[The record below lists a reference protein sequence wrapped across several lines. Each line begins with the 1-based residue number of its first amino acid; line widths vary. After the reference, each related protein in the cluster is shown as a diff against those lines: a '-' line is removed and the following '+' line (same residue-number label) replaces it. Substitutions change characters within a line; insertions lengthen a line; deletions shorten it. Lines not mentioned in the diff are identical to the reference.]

1 MVGKLLDTQQPAS
14 KRKAVAG
21 VLHANWL
28 SNADL
33 DTIVANGSNLIAGD
47 YIKYR
52 CTKYPEGY
60 EQKRVDHAKSHKAKI
75 PGLNVDIEVAYAD
88 IVVNHA
94 AKFKELG
101 FDVIDYNIENAFD
114 GPNTVE
120 TAQSNLDKIRRAS
133 EAVHAQGLKFR
144 LSPGRPNTNTFI
156 RTGLLDDV
164 AKLVDHYHI
173 QTQTVQDVSNEEY
186 AGFTEKVAKALRAA
200 NPNILITSQV
210 AAAQG
215 AQPGK
220 TVQQTMRDVIYAAM
234 TKPPPGNTDGVALW
248 IKSGDVEE
256 AKAFFTWF
264 RQTFPGNNNIV
275 STPVPSPSP
284 PPSSPPQR
292 PRPPQEADCV
302 YCGKPIRWQFHEEYN
317 GWRSIDSDT
326 GKEHKCDPLSSDMLI
341 TRDIGECENCGK
353 LVRAID
359 GTEYD
364 AYFYPINAA
373 VHRCRPP

>member
-1 MVGKLLDTQQPAS
+1 MVGKLLDTQQEPPS

-33 DTIVANGSNLIAGD
+33 DTIVGANGSNLIAGD

-60 EQKRVDHAKSHKAKI
+60 DQKRVDYAKSYKAKI
-75 PGLNVDIEVAYAD
+75 PGLQVGIDVAYAD
-88 IVVNHA
+88 IVVNHV
-94 AKFKELG
+94 AKFKQLG
-101 FDVIDYNIENAFD
+101 FDFVDYNIEAAFD
-114 GPNTVE
+114 GPNTTVK
-120 TAQSNLDKIRRAS
+120 ARNNLDKIRRAS
-133 EAVHAQGLKFR
+133 RAAHAQGMKFR
-144 LSPGRPNTNTFI
+144 LAPGRPNTKTWI

-173 QTQTVQDVSNEEY
+173 QTQTFQDVSNEEY
-186 AGFTEKVAKALRAA
+186 ADFTENVAKALRAA
-200 NPNILITSQV
+200 NPKILVTSQV

-248 IKSGDVEE
+248 IRSRDVEE

-264 RQTFPGNNNIV
+264 RQTFPHHL
-275 STPVPSPSP
+275 
-284 PPSSPPQR
+284 
-292 PRPPQEADCV
+292 
-302 YCGKPIRWQFHEEYN
+302 KP
-317 GWRSIDSDT
+317 
-326 GKEHKCDPLSSDMLI
+326 
-341 TRDIGECENCGK
+341 
-353 LVRAID
+353 
-359 GTEYD
+359 
-364 AYFYPINAA
+364 
-373 VHRCRPP
+373 

>member
-1 MVGKLLDTQQPAS
+1 V
-14 KRKAVAG
+14 RVAG
-21 VLHANWL
+21 LLHANWL
-28 SNADL
+28 TNKEFDL
-33 DTIVANGSNLIAGD
+33 IVNNGKNLDSDD

-52 CTKYPEGY
+52 CAKFLDGY
-60 EQKRVDHAKSHKAKI
+60 DQRRVDHAKSYRAKI
-75 PGLNVDIEVAYAD
+75 PGLQVGIDVAYAD
-88 IVVNHA
+88 IVVNYA

-101 FDVIDYNIENAFD
+101 FDFVEYNIENAFD
-114 GPNTVE
+114 GPNTTE
-120 TAQSNLDKIRRAS
+120 TAQSNVDKIGRAS
-133 EAVHAQGLKFR
+133 EAVHAQGMKFR
-144 LSPGRPNTNTFI
+144 LAPGRPNTNTWI

-164 AKLVDHYHI
+164 AKLVDYYHI
-173 QTQTVQDVSNEEY
+173 QNQTVQDVSNEEY

-200 NPNILITSQV
+200 NSKILVTSQV

-248 IKSGDVEE
+248 IRSGDVEE

-264 RQTFPGNNNIV
+264 RQTFPGNNIV

-284 PPSSPPQR
+284 PSSQR

-317 GWRSIDSDT
+317 GWRSIDFDT
-326 GKEHKCDPLSSDMLI
+326 GKEHECDPISSDMLI
-341 TRDIGECENCGK
+341 TRDIGDCKNCGK
-353 LVRAID
+353 LVRWEPAPESKEGRRAYEI
-359 GTEYD
+359 
-364 AYFYPINAA
+364 YFYPD
-373 VHRCRPP
+373 VQHRCAASKDKGFSTA

>member
-1 MVGKLLDTQQPAS
+1 MVGKLLDIQQPPS

-33 DTIVANGSNLIAGD
+33 DIIIANGFNLIAGD

-52 CTKYPEGY
+52 CTNYPERY
-60 EQKRVDHAKSHKAKI
+60 DQKRVDHAKSYKAKVPSLQVGI
-75 PGLNVDIEVAYAD
+75 DVTYAD
-88 IVVNHA
+88 IVVNNA

-101 FDVIDYNIENAFD
+101 FDFVDYNIEAAFD
-114 GPNTVE
+114 GPNTIE
-120 TAQSNLDKIRRAS
+120 MAQSTVDKVRRVS
-133 EAVHAQGLKFR
+133 QAVHTQGMKFR
-144 LSPGRPNTNTFI
+144 LAPGRPNTNTWI
-156 RTGLLDDV
+156 RTGLLHSV

-200 NPNILITSQV
+200 NRKILVTSQV

-248 IKSGDVEE
+248 IRSGEVEE

-264 RQTFPGNNNIV
+264 RQTFP
-275 STPVPSPSP
+275 
-284 PPSSPPQR
+284 
-292 PRPPQEADCV
+292 
-302 YCGKPIRWQFHEEYN
+302 
-317 GWRSIDSDT
+317 DSKT
-326 GKEHKCDPLSSDMLI
+326 SRI
-341 TRDIGECENCGK
+341 
-353 LVRAID
+353 
-359 GTEYD
+359 
-364 AYFYPINAA
+364 
-373 VHRCRPP
+373 